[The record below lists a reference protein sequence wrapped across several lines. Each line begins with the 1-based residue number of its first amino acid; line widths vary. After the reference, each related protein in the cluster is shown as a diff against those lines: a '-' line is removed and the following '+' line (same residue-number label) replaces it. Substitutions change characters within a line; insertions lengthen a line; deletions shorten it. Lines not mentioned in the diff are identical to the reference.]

1 MGTRHRY
8 GRSALFLVRVYA
20 DQTAENASH
29 DRTDRVE
36 CRGRVQRVADGET
49 RLFNSWRDLV
59 ETLREMLSND
69 EGR

>member
-8 GRSALFLVRVYA
+8 GRSDLFLVRVYA
-20 DQTAENASH
+20 DRPAE
-29 DRTDRVE
+29 DDLVEGRGETE

-49 RLFNSWRDLV
+49 RLFENWRGLV
-59 ETLREMLSND
+59 GALREMLSKA